1 MLLNAYCISLSL
13 FTYVLI
19 IDIFSHSEN
28 KSDHFLNSYDYNRT
42 TNLSQY
48 NEDIKFK
55 KSNEIDSRTYT
66 RRKHSRSNDQD
77 GKSIGF

>member
-1 MLLNAYCISLSL
+1 MYSLS
-13 FTYVLI
+13 
-19 IDIFSHSEN
+19 IFFHRGK
-28 KSDHFLNSYDYNRT
+28 KSDHFHNSYDDNRT

-48 NEDIKFK
+48 NEDIKSK

-66 RRKHSRSNDQD
+66 RRKHSRSNDQN